1 MKLVYLSGPIAGLDH
16 CGASDWRERVKS
28 NLSPHIH
35 GISPMRGKE
44 TLIEKGKITSDLL
57 ATMRASHPDIL
68 NIDSSSITAR
78 DRNDVKRCDAM
89 LMNMSQAS
97 PEAPSVGSSIELGW
111 ANAWDKPVVLVCP
124 MDRSKLE
131 TMEWLWDHP
140 IVRELV
146 GWHVEYLDTGIEIIN
161 QIFEGEG

>member
-16 CGASDWRERVKS
+16 NGASSWREYVKS

-44 TLIEKGKITSDLL
+44 VLVEKGKITSELL
-57 ATMRASHPDIL
+57 STMRASHPDIL
-68 NIDSSSITAR
+68 NIDSKSITAR
-78 DRNDVKRCDAM
+78 DRNDVKRCDIM

-97 PEAPSVGSSIELGW
+97 SEAPSVGSSIELGW
-111 ANAWDKPVVLVCP
+111 ADAWDKPVVLVCP
-124 MDRSKLE
+124 MNRSSLK
-131 TMEWLWDHP
+131 TMEWFWDHP
-140 IVRELV
+140 IAKQLV
-146 GWHVEYLDTGIEIIN
+146 GWHVENLDTGIEIVN